1 MPFCSHGIDA
11 RKKERIVEKIGQQ
24 GRSRKGLNPLV
35 GHAHNNRASKAS
47 KVLSQRMGSYG
58 MPDCICT

>member
-1 MPFCSHGIDA
+1 MGLMPR
-11 RKKERIVEKIGQQ
+11 RKKGFLKRLDSKAI
-24 GRSRKGLNPLV
+24 RKGLNPLV

-47 KVLSQRMGSYG
+47 KVLYQRMGSYG